1 MLSRHSHDTRRWS
14 ATNSPPRASR
24 TYSLCG
30 VSAASGRIV
39 SRSTRSR
46 SISELP
52 QRHGADQMGRL
63 GTGPPDIQS
72 APRRGGL
79 RPPRLPPR
87 SRPRPLLPLLPPH
100 HDAVPSDLRRFF
112 LLVTLALHMRR
123 ARVLCAR
130 AGFQVLP
137 FPVDFHV
144 SVGRAFTILD
154 LLPTASS
161 LSQTEIALRELYGF
175 LFSQLVGR

>member
-1 MLSRHSHDTRRWS
+1 
-14 ATNSPPRASR
+14 
-24 TYSLCG
+24 
-30 VSAASGRIV
+30 
-39 SRSTRSR
+39 
-46 SISELP
+46 
-52 QRHGADQMGRL
+52 
-63 GTGPPDIQS
+63 
-72 APRRGGL
+72 
-79 RPPRLPPR
+79 
-87 SRPRPLLPLLPPH
+87 
-100 HDAVPSDLRRFF
+100 
-112 LLVTLALHMRR
+112 MRR